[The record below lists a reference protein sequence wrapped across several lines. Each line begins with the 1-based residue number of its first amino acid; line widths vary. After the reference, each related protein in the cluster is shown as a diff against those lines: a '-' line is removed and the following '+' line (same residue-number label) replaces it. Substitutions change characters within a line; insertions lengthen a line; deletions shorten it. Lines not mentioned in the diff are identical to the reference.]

1 MFAILRFVLIVG
13 AIFYYSP
20 VRKSGDG
27 IASLDALLGWKR
39 ADLEAKAATPSPEA
53 SDRLETMWKALPESA
68 RQAVID
74 KILTTSG
81 LGAVTE
87 KPTDTLRASDLQP
100 AWRGE
105 ANKPRT

>member
-1 MFAILRFVLIVG
+1 MFSILRFVLIVG

-27 IASLDALLGWKR
+27 IASLDALLGWKKS
-39 ADLEAKAATPSPEA
+39 DLEAKAAAPSPGTSE
-53 SDRLETMWKALPESA
+53 RLETMWKALPESA
-68 RQAVID
+68 KQAVID

-81 LGAVTE
+81 LGTATA
-87 KPTDTLRASDLQP
+87 KPTDTLEASDFQP